1 MAGNVA
7 LAVSFEIVTPIV
19 AEQTMARPLGGLG
32 GVNKTVTD
40 LLKYARADKKSRTT
54 EESTNDRKVQELID
68 GLWTPLNTV
77 LAEFEGEFTD
87 ESHGLLEAY
96 GEASHLKL
104 AKSYSRPWFAE
115 PSSRRLSPIRLR
127 RFSASYQVWLIVR
140 RRRSCCQYRLK
151 RSRIGG

>member
-32 GVNKTVTD
+32 GVNKPVTD

-68 GLWTPLNTV
+68 GL
-77 LAEFEGEFTD
+77 
-87 ESHGLLEAY
+87 
-96 GEASHLKL
+96 
-104 AKSYSRPWFAE
+104 
-115 PSSRRLSPIRLR
+115 
-127 RFSASYQVWLIVR
+127 
-140 RRRSCCQYRLK
+140 
-151 RSRIGG
+151 